1 MRRAFAALAALPL
14 VLVAGPAGPARAV
27 DPLADNVVTA
37 AATRYVPAQ
46 VTIKA
51 GQTLELVNL
60 ENSPH
65 DVVAYDWSGG
75 LPLFQSPVV
84 GVGGRARVA
93 RVESLPPSVYLFVCS
108 VHDTMTG
115 LLTVQAP

>member
-1 MRRAFAALAALPL
+1 MRRALVAMAALPL
-14 VLVAGPAGPARAV
+14 VLAAGPARAAEEV
-27 DPLADNVVTA
+27 PDNVVTA
-37 AATRYVPAQ
+37 VATRYLPAQ
-46 VTIKA
+46 VTITA

-93 RVESLPPSVYLFVCS
+93 RVETLPPSIYLFVCS